1 MGRATCTGDIR
12 AIPWL
17 VRLQCIFFVSYLL
30 WEGLVPPA
38 LVGKVFWNS
47 GSDRKVILLRS
58 RSFALELRKRRTLAH
73 VQCTVAMQVWRQDS
87 ISTQPCGKA
96 VHIQGLMPETNQ

>member
-1 MGRATCTGDIR
+1 MGRATCTADVNSIVWR
-12 AIPWL
+12 
-17 VRLQCIFFVSYLL
+17 VRLQCAFLVLCFL
-30 WEGLVPPA
+30 WEGLIPPA

-47 GSDRKVILLRS
+47 GSDREVILLRS

-73 VQCTVAMQVWRQDS
+73 VYCTLATQVWRQGS